1 MNQVMELEI
10 DDSIDRAMNVAY
22 EQFSEGSTVW
32 IILFSLLAVISIFYF
47 IRGVW
52 INKKRA
58 IESVNF
64 LIFCIPVIVWAFFIA
79 GGSLFGFDI
88 GNDSF
93 LGVVIQGAYYFIPA
107 LLMLH
112 IWSQVSYK
120 LITTSVWIIWLAVP
134 AILTAATAVKAA
146 NPGLSFDTIAIG
158 AGEFSV
164 ISFAS
169 LIFFVIV
176 VAKSYLL
183 CFNVFYQ
190 MPQHMRQSTY
200 QMLIA
205 ITAITIARGI
215 TMYFDFPQ
223 DLSNLLFCA
232 ALIVAMYTLY
242 TAFFIATAANVIVTS
257 RDFVF
262 ASLST
267 LVIMTSMKGNI
278 LDWNRKSKD
287 GCLPL
292 PNPRYKEPYAHYRK
306 RILETCNG
314 TVSPHDENILNIQGT
329 DGENNFLFTW
339 HDIGYQGRQY
349 GYLIEIADVT
359 NIYTKLRYIEVIAYY
374 DNLTSLHNRNA
385 YIERV
390 RQIAK
395 PESMPLL
402 IIIGDVN
409 NLKMVNDLYG
419 HLSGDNLLLTVTK
432 AVKDCAP
439 ESAFVARI
447 GGDELVVLVPKA
459 NDQMAAS
466 FIEDVTN
473 ELNTVHAE
481 GFGTPSVSWGYAVMR
496 DITENYNDVFRTA
509 DGIMYEAKRKSRE
522 VTISGMVPN
531 GGGHS

>member
-1 MNQVMELEI
+1 
-10 DDSIDRAMNVAY
+10 
-22 EQFSEGSTVW
+22 
-32 IILFSLLAVISIFYF
+32 
-47 IRGVW
+47 
-52 INKKRA
+52 
-58 IESVNF
+58 
-64 LIFCIPVIVWAFFIA
+64 
-79 GGSLFGFDI
+79 
-88 GNDSF
+88 
-93 LGVVIQGAYYFIPA
+93 
-107 LLMLH
+107 
-112 IWSQVSYK
+112 
-120 LITTSVWIIWLAVP
+120 
-134 AILTAATAVKAA
+134 
-146 NPGLSFDTIAIG
+146 
-158 AGEFSV
+158 
-164 ISFAS
+164 
-169 LIFFVIV
+169 
-176 VAKSYLL
+176 
-183 CFNVFYQ
+183 
-190 MPQHMRQSTY
+190 
-200 QMLIA
+200 
-205 ITAITIARGI
+205 
-215 TMYFDFPQ
+215 
-223 DLSNLLFCA
+223 
-232 ALIVAMYTLY
+232 
-242 TAFFIATAANVIVTS
+242 
-257 RDFVF
+257 
-262 ASLST
+262 
-267 LVIMTSMKGNI
+267 MKGNI